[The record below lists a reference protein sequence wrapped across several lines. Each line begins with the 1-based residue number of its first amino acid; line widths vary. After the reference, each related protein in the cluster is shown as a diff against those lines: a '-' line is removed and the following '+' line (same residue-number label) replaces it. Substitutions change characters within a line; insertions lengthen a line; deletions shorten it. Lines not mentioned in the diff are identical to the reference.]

1 MSCSGYIDG
10 AYQGSLVTIHPE
22 TQEAELFACSA
33 QQPM

>member
-1 MSCSGYIDG
+1 MYG
-10 AYQGSLVTIHPE
+10 YQGTLVTIHPE